1 MSAIAFFARVRPFE
15 TIAKAVARL
24 ARRRAK
30 MPTEHFS
37 HPLEREKVA
46 ERFIN
51 MSVAHILAKKG
62 RCVVT
67 VGTGRTLHEVA
78 KELVLHN
85 IGALVVV
92 DANDHVVGLISERN
106 VVEAFASRGI
116 DAMFDSASSHMDTNP
131 RFAHEDDSVDQT
143 METMTLERR
152 RHLPVL
158 RDGRLAGIVS
168 IGDVV
173 KYRIDAIEAERSEL
187 REYIAT
193 GGDGHRSSSATN
205 RT

>member
-1 MSAIAFFARVRPFE
+1 
-15 TIAKAVARL
+15 
-24 ARRRAK
+24 
-30 MPTEHFS
+30 
-37 HPLEREKVA
+37 
-46 ERFIN
+46 
-51 MSVAHILAKKG
+51 MSVARILARKG

-67 VGTGRTLHEVA
+67 TRPGRTLHEVA

-92 DANDHVVGLISERN
+92 DANDDVLGLISERN
-106 VVEAFASRGI
+106 IVEAFASRGI
-116 DAMFDSASSHMDTNP
+116 DALLDSASSHMEANP
-131 RFAHEDDSVDQT
+131 RFAHEDDTVDQT

-158 RDGRLAGIVS
+158 RDGRLSGIVS

-173 KYRIDAIEAERSEL
+173 KYRLDAIEAERSEL

-193 GGDGHRSSSATN
+193 GGDGRRSSSAT
-205 RT
+205 